1 MTEPAWLAIII
12 NALVLIGGLIAISVR
27 TTWSLGAIKAEIVSS
42 MHDHAQEDAVE
53 FNKIRQEID
62 DTARSFGES
71 VAAVRQKTV
80 DIELSS
86 VNTFVRRDGYWK
98 AHEQL
103 LQLIA
108 DTRREI
114 REDIKGLETKISGH
128 KG

>member
-12 NALVLIGGLIAISVR
+12 NALLLVCGLVAVSVR
-27 TTWSLGAIKAEIVSS
+27 TTWILGAIKADIVASIQ
-42 MHDHAQEDAVE
+42 DHAQEDVAE
-53 FNKIRQEID
+53 FTKIRQEID

-71 VAAVRQKTV
+71 VAAVRQKIV
-80 DIELSS
+80 DVELSS
-86 VNTFVRRDGYWK
+86 VNMFVRRDGYWK

-114 REDIKGLETKISGH
+114 REDIKGLETKIGSH
-128 KG
+128 KS